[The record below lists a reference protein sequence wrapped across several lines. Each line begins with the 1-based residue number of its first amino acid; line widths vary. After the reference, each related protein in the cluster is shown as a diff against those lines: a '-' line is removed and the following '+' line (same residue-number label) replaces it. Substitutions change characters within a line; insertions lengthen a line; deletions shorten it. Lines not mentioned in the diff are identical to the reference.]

1 MVYSSAL
8 WLNVNFVPADSDLSD
23 RGILREILESIN
35 NRQVVISSQPLSS
48 NLSCVSSIQIDGPFH
63 SVQDIYRE
71 AGSIAEGW
79 LRTVNENGLPFSRW
93 DIFKV

>member
-23 RGILREILESIN
+23 RGILEKILESIN
-35 NRQVVISSQPLSS
+35 HRQVMISSQPLSS
-48 NLSCVSSIQIDGPFH
+48 NLSYVHSIQIDGPFH

-93 DIFKV
+93 DVFKV